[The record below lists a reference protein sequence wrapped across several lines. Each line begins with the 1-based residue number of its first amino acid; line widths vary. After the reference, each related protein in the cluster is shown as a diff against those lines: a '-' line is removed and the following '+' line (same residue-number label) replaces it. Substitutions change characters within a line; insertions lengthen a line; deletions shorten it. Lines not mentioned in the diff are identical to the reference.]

1 VRYTVFVAGSIPLQD
16 VVDALG
22 ARGFVLRLDASN
34 RYVVDPVPAVV
45 RASAPAESAPS
56 ESNVTRMPTRA
67 RKAKS

>member
-45 RASAPAESAPS
+45 RASAPESAPS
-56 ESNVTRMPTRA
+56 ESNVTRMPTRV